1 MGIFSRLF
9 KVGQSEANSLVDKLE
24 DPIKLT
30 EQGIRDLKKDLEKA
44 VEALA
49 EVKSYAIR
57 AKRDMNSAK
66 ERAADYEQKA
76 ILLLKKAQ
84 SGDIT
89 QEEADRLATQALDAK
104 AAAEKE
110 MLRHEADAVRF
121 DQNAEKL
128 EVTVKTLKEKIVEFE
143 NELRN
148 LKARVRVSEASKNI
162 NKKLSS
168 IDSSST
174 LAQLEKMKEKIDQQ
188 EAIAE
193 AYEGLSTETKTLD
206 QELEEALGKKGTASQ
221 SQALS
226 DLKSKLNM

>member
-104 AAAEKE
+104 ATAEKE

-128 EVTVKTLKEKIVEFE
+128 EATVKTLKEKIVEFE

-206 QELEEALGKKGTASQ
+206 QELEEALGKKSSTSQ

>member
-66 ERAADYEQKA
+66 ERAANYEQKA

-104 AAAEKE
+104 AEAEKE

-121 DQNAEKL
+121 DQNAQKL
-128 EVTVKTLKEKIVEFE
+128 EATVKTLKEKIVEFE

-206 QELEEALGKKGTASQ
+206 QELEEALGKKSSTSQ

-226 DLKSKLNM
+226 DLKSKLNI